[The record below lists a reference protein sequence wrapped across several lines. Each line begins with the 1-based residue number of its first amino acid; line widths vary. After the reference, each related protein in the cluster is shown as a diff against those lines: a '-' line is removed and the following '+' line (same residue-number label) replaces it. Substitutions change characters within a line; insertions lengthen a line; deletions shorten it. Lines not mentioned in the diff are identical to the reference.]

1 MAAKVN
7 KWIQKAKPKPGA
19 LHKQLGYPVG
29 QPIPPQVLQK
39 GYTAKVGTQLHG
51 KTVTPLMKRRIQ
63 YAVNAQVRRK
73 K

>member
-19 LHKQLGYPVG
+19 LSRQLGYPVKDN
-29 QPIPPQVLQK
+29 IPTPVLQRVMN
-39 GYTAKVGTQLHG
+39 ARVGTQVRG
-51 KTVTPLMKRRIQ
+51 RTVTPLLKRR
-63 YAVNAQVRRK
+63 ANFALNVRK